1 MTSDPHGKGQELV
14 ENDKIFEKVISD
26 FFYIPPFWNGSRQFS
41 FFFFFCMDLMLNEK
55 EDSKAKFDVP
65 FMGRGGL
72 EQK

>member
-1 MTSDPHGKGQELV
+1 MVQ
-14 ENDKIFEKVISD
+14 
-26 FFYIPPFWNGSRQFS
+26 GSFLF

-65 FMGRGGL
+65 FMGRDGL